1 MEKVGNVT
9 IRKRS
14 NGKYEYRF
22 EIEPI
27 DGKRRWK
34 SKGGFLRK
42 KEAQTA
48 GNAAREEYIRTGGRP
63 ERKQDNISVNALAEI
78 WLEKVLVKREPTT
91 YASYKNILNKHI
103 LPVIGQEAVKQL
115 DYSDIEALLQKMA
128 DGGCSKSTLE
138 VTKAILSGMFGHAIK
153 PMRLIRHNP
162 AKEADL
168 PESKKP
174 KKERI
179 PYTSEQVEE
188 IFKTIPPESDYRL
201 PLVLGIYCGL
211 RISEALGLTW
221 DCVDLK
227 AGTITVNKQLK
238 PVTVDSK
245 TYYALKK
252 PKSKTSCRTI
262 HVGPFVM
269 KELLAEK
276 KRQAAFQ
283 AQYGSYYYH
292 VEIRAVDIGKNKNI
306 EYIVNSSTVTVGAHE
321 IQLVCRR
328 ENGCSI
334 VYQSIIHF
342 TRKLSEQL
350 GYKVDP
356 HTGRHTHATLI
367 AEYGGGVAAV
377 SARLGHS
384 SPATTMQYVH
394 STDNADIDAMERFE
408 VALSTAE

>member
-63 ERKQDNISVNALAEI
+63 ERKQDNISVNTLAEI
-78 WLEKVLVKREPTT
+78 WLEKVLAKREPTT
-91 YASYKNILNKHI
+91 YATYKNILDKHI
-103 LPVIGQEAVKQL
+103 LPAIGQEAVKQL
-115 DYSDIEALLQKMA
+115 GYADLENLLQKMA
-128 DGGCSKSTLE
+128 DDGCSKSTLV

-153 PMRLIRHNP
+153 PMRLIKHNP
-162 AKEADL
+162 AKEVDL

-174 KKERI
+174 KKERV
-179 PYTSEQVEE
+179 PYTAEQVEE
-188 IFKTIPPESDYRL
+188 ILKAVPPGSDYRL

-238 PVTVDSK
+238 PVTVDRK
-245 TYYALKK
+245 TYYVLKR
-252 PKSKTSCRTI
+252 PKNNTSCRTI
-262 HVGPFVM
+262 HVGPFVTR
-269 KELLAEK
+269 ELLAEK

-283 AQYGSYYYH
+283 AQYGSYYYC
-292 VEIRAVDIGKNKNI
+292 VGIQAADIGNKNM
-306 EYIVNSSTVTVGAHE
+306 EYIVNSCAVTVGAQE

-328 ENGCSI
+328 ENGH
-334 VYQSIIHF
+334 SIIYESIICF
-342 TRKLSEQL
+342 SRKLSRQL

-367 AEYGGGVAAV
+367 AEHGGGVAAV

-384 SPATTMQYVH
+384 SVATTMRYVH
-394 STDNADIDAMERFE
+394 GTDNADIDAMERFE
-408 VALSTAE
+408 GALSTVK